1 VTLDPNDLYVIALLL
16 GAGTLLAILA
26 RIRRPATLA
35 SYLLADRTLPA
46 WLAGVSIAATS
57 IWNASPLLTTGVML
71 WPATAGGWPWMA
83 GALGGLLTAAFFARL
98 WRRASVLTDVELV
111 ELRYGGRTAALLR
124 AFRALYAALPLTLF
138 ALAWLTGLL
147 VAALA
152 PPLAMPPEK
161 VAAILLALA
170 ATWALLGGLR
180 GLAVAHVMVLGAM
193 VLAGIVVA
201 VVSLGNLG
209 GLGAL
214 QDGLAQADSSL
225 GPWTAGI
232 APRLPL
238 STMFAGMLVG
248 WWSAWGLD
256 SEPGGGGATAQRL
269 LATRDERASSAG
281 VLWSVA
287 LGFVLRPWPWIL
299 VGGVLMARGYEHGQG
314 GQALFSLVGN
324 EIPPPLRGLVVGAVL
339 LSYVGAAGTM
349 LLRSAGYL
357 VHDIYARF
365 IHSTASASQRIL
377 AARLAILALAAGALA
392 CTVRLADPW
401 HAFRLLLGLGAG
413 SGLALMLRWYWWRVN
428 GRAELLSLGASFAG
442 TIAVEMM
449 RLDGGDPR
457 SGDFAIA
464 ILVPAAAGALTTLV
478 VTFFTAPESD
488 AVLLRFYRQVRPGG
502 PGWWTVAKWAGFKED
517 AVSGEGRA
525 GRLWV
530 ASTASLLG
538 VTVAVGSLF
547 AGRLSLAAS
556 AAGAALAAAAVAA
569 LMFRSEE
576 RWRREVDLHR

>member
-1 VTLDPNDLYVIALLL
+1 VTLGPTDLYAIALLL
-16 GAGTLLAILA
+16 GAGTLLTILA

-46 WLAGVSIAATS
+46 WLAGISISATS
-57 IWNASPLLTTGVML
+57 IWNASPLLTTGLLLRPDMV
-71 WPATAGGWPWMA
+71 GGWLWWA

-98 WRRASVLTDVELV
+98 WRRSSVLTDVELV

-152 PPLAMPPEK
+152 PPLAIPPHEA
-161 VAAILLALA
+161 AAILLAMA
-170 ATWALLGGLR
+170 AAWAVLGGLR
-180 GLAVAHVMVLGAM
+180 GLAAAHALTLGAM
-193 VLAGIVVA
+193 LLAGILVA

-214 QDGLAQADSSL
+214 RDGLARADSSL

-238 STMFAGMLVG
+238 STLLAGMLVA

-287 LGFVLRPWPWIL
+287 LEFVLRPWPWIL
-299 VGGVLMARGYEHGQG
+299 VGGVLMAKGYAHRQG
-314 GQALFSLVGN
+314 GLALFSLVGD
-324 EIPPPLRGLVVGAVL
+324 EIPTPLRGLVIGAVL

-349 LLRSAGYL
+349 LLRGAGYL

-428 GRAELLSLGASFAG
+428 GRAELLALGASFAG
-442 TIAVEMM
+442 TIAVERM
-449 RLDGGDPR
+449 RLDAGDPR
-457 SGDFAIA
+457 SGEFALA
-464 ILVPAAAGALTTLV
+464 ILVPAVAGVVATLV

-517 AVSGEGRA
+517 AISGEGRA
-525 GRLWV
+525 WKLWV
-530 ASTASLLG
+530 ASAASLLG

-547 AGRLSLAAS
+547 AGRLSLAGT
-556 AAGAALAAAAVAA
+556 AAGATLVAAAAAA
-569 LMFRSEE
+569 LVFRPEKY
-576 RWRREVDLHR
+576 WRREVDLHR